1 MQRRKLVLIGGG
13 GHCKACIDVIEQT
26 NCFEITG
33 VLDQPHLVG
42 TQVLGYPVIGT
53 DDDIFKY
60 HEQGNAFLITVGQI
74 KSSAVRRRIYEQ
86 LMASKAELPS
96 IVSPKA
102 YVSRHAAIGSG
113 TIIMHQA
120 VVNAG
125 ASIGQNCI
133 VNTGAAVEHE
143 SGIGNHTH
151 LSTFSVVNGNCS
163 IGEQVFVGSHAT
175 VVNGINVESCS
186 IIGAGAVIIKN
197 IDHPG
202 TYIGNPARK
211 VSS

>member
-1 MQRRKLVLIGGG
+1 MQRKKIVLIGGG

-26 NCFEITG
+26 NSFEITG
-33 VLDQPHLVG
+33 VLDQAGLVG
-42 TQVLGYPVIGT
+42 TQVLGYAVIGT
-53 DDDIFKY
+53 DNDISKY
-60 HEQGNAFLITVGQI
+60 NDQGHAFLITVGQI
-74 KSSAVRRRIYEQ
+74 KSSAVRTRLFEQ
-86 LMASKAELPS
+86 LKACKAELPS

-120 VVNAG
+120 VINAG
-125 ASIGQNCI
+125 TRIGQNCI

-143 SGIGNHTH
+143 SKIGDNTH

-163 IGEQVFVGSHAT
+163 IGDQVFVGSHAT
-175 VVNGINVESCS
+175 VSNGINIASCS

-197 IDHPG
+197 IDQPG

-211 VSS
+211 VS